1 MAAAGAAPGARPED
15 GDEAAEEEEAGEAP
29 PGAALGPP
37 RRSARML
44 AKNFTL
50 KEPSEMV
57 HDIEN
62 VNDKM

>member
-1 MAAAGAAPGARPED
+1 MGIDINEVVHDKQNDSVPE
-15 GDEAAEEEEAGEAP
+15 EV
-29 PGAALGPP
+29 
-37 RRSARML
+37 ML